1 MVLLNFKFTYGNKSK
16 FLHNPDYHM
25 INTTTENLNNKNIDI
40 KFKFQ
45 NKKMSTLAMDF
56 LKNEFSYFGNL
67 LLSNMNKLEDYVFSC
82 DYIRKLDR
90 NCQLNGWFN
99 EPESKHLSAYYDY
112 NKRYTSCLMGK
123 ICSFGWPVYSVFDEV
138 KLFGGDI
145 EAEFYSSYINT
156 NIFSPFKGAGWYDA
170 DLVYYGRQCK

>member
-1 MVLLNFKFTYGNKSK
+1 M
-16 FLHNPDYHM
+16 
-25 INTTTENLNNKNIDI
+25 
-40 KFKFQ
+40 
-45 NKKMSTLAMDF
+45 
-56 LKNEFSYFGNL
+56 NE
-67 LLSNMNKLEDYVFSC
+67 LEDYIFSC
-82 DYIRKLDR
+82 DYIR
-90 NCQLNGWFN
+90 NCQFNGRFN

-123 ICSFGWPVYSVFDEV
+123 MCSFGWPEV

-156 NIFSPFKGAGWYDA
+156 YIFSPFKGAGWYDA